1 MKNKNKK
8 NLKANDLQG
17 YRELFEF
24 VETRHKQKVMQFG
37 IYLCMKGRDRR
48 KQDKWHKHRN

>member
-1 MKNKNKK
+1 MRV

-17 YRELFEF
+17 YGGELFEF

-37 IYLCMKGRDRR
+37 MYLCMKGRDRR
-48 KQDKWHKHRN
+48 RQDKWHKHRN

>member
-1 MKNKNKK
+1 MRV

-17 YRELFEF
+17 YGGELFEF

-37 IYLCMKGRDRR
+37 MHLCMKGRD
-48 KQDKWHKHRN
+48 